1 MNSNIRVLC
10 FLVIL
15 MVPLS
20 LPASSNNSVSVEGY
34 TVFFNAYNSSLLQ
47 PEVAKAYGLV
57 RSKNRGV
64 LSIVVRKQD
73 GKHSQADVSASAR
86 NLSNQLR
93 NLTIKET
100 KDGDALYYIGDFRFT
115 DQETLSFD
123 VTVTPRGLGKPI
135 EVRFKQQFFAD

>member
-10 FLVIL
+10 MLLALV
-15 MVPLS
+15 VPLS
-20 LPASSNNSVSVEGY
+20 VSASSNNSVTVDGY
-34 TVFFNAYNSSLLQ
+34 TVYFNAYNSSLLQ

-64 LSIVVRKQD
+64 LSVVVRKQD
-73 GKHSQADVSASAR
+73 GKHSQAVVSATAR

-93 NLTIKET
+93 NLTIRET

-123 VTVTPRGLGKPI
+123 VTVTPRELGKPI